1 MLEELFIRN
10 FAIID
15 DLRIRFSD
23 GLTILSGETG
33 AGKSIIIQ
41 AVNLLLGARAS
52 SKMIR
57 SGADCAEVEALF
69 RIHPESGLAR
79 RLREDGR
86 EITDSLIIRRII
98 SESDRHRIYLNDRP
112 ATIQTL
118 CDVAENLA
126 SISGQ
131 HAHQKLL
138 KEENQLKI
146 LDEFA
151 GLTDLRSQAARYYH
165 QLVPLLENLRKLC
178 VRQAGQEKEL
188 ELLEFQR
195 NEIQQACILPREDQ
209 DLEQERVLLKHAER
223 IYETAHQS
231 VETLYSGQGAIAEN
245 LTVIQKNLDRIRSLD
260 PELESMA
267 RAISDVSFQI
277 EDISQRFGTYLHRIS
292 IDPARIESIEARLDL
307 LNKLKRKYGG
317 TLEAVAEKLQTIDR
331 EISVVSDLS
340 DQIRNMETQIDD
352 LKRKLI
358 QTAET
363 LSEKR
368 KAAAEELSQKIEFEL
383 AGLKMQDS
391 RFKINLEP
399 IPAETG
405 AAWPAADGK
414 RIIETGMDRAS
425 FLISPN
431 LGEALKPL
439 AQIASGGELSRV
451 VLALKAITAQRS
463 SLETVV
469 FDEVDAGIGGSA
481 AEMVG
486 NKLRLLSGYHQIIC
500 ITHLAQIARFGRNH
514 FRISKN
520 VVNRRT
526 VTAIEPLNEAERV
539 EELARMLAGAT
550 ITPATL
556 AHAREMLDMN
566 RA

>member
-267 RAISDVSFQI
+267 KAISDVSFQI

-331 EISVVSDLS
+331 EIVLVSDLS

>member
-195 NEIQQACILPREDQ
+195 NEIQQAGILPREDQ

-317 TLEAVAEKLQTIDR
+317 TLEAVSEKLQTIDR
-331 EISVVSDLS
+331 EIVLVSDLS

>member
-15 DLRIRFSD
+15 DLHIRFSG

-69 RIHPESGLAR
+69 RINPESDLAR

-86 EITDSLIIRRII
+86 VITDALIIRRII
-98 SESDRHRIYLNDRP
+98 AENDRHRIYLNDRP

-138 KEENQLKI
+138 KEENQLRI

-151 GLTDLRSQAARYYH
+151 DLADLRIQVARFYH
-165 QLVPLLENLRKLC
+165 QLVPLFENLRMLC
-178 VRQAGQEKEL
+178 ARQASQAQEL

-195 NEIQQACILPREDQ
+195 QEIQQAGIIPQEDSN
-209 DLEQERVLLKHAER
+209 LEQERVLLKHAEK
-223 IYETAHQS
+223 IYETVHQS
-231 VETLYSGQGAIAEN
+231 IETLYSGQGAIAEN

-267 RAISDVSFQI
+267 GTISGISFQV

-292 IDPARIESIEARLDL
+292 IDPARIEAVEARLDL
-307 LNKLKRKYGG
+307 LNRLKRKYGG
-317 TLEAVAEKLQTIDR
+317 TLEAVAEKLKAIEK
-331 EISVVSDLS
+331 EIAVVSDLS
-340 DQIRNMETQIDD
+340 DQIRNMEKQIDD
-352 LKRKLI
+352 LKCKLI
-358 QTAET
+358 LAAET

-368 KAAAEELSQKIEFEL
+368 RSAAEELSHKIEFEL
-383 AGLKMQDS
+383 AGLKMPDS
-391 RFKINLEP
+391 RLKISVEQ

-405 AAWPAADGK
+405 ASYPAAGGK
-414 RIIETGMDRAS
+414 RITETGLDRVS

-451 VLALKAITAQRS
+451 VLALKAITANRS

-481 AEMVG
+481 AEVVG
-486 NKLRLLSGYHQIIC
+486 NKLRQLSAYHQIIC
-500 ITHLAQIARFGRNH
+500 ITHLAQIAKFGHNH

-520 VVNRRT
+520 VVNSRT
-526 VTAIEPLNEAERV
+526 VTAIEPLDESERV

-550 ITPATL
+550 ITQTTL
-556 AHAREMLDMN
+556 AHAREMLNMN
-566 RA
+566 RP

>member
-15 DLRIRFSD
+15 DLQIRFSN

-52 SKMIR
+52 SRMIR

-86 EITDSLIIRRII
+86 EITDALIIRRII
-98 SESDRHRIYLNDRP
+98 SENDRHRIYLNDRP

-165 QLVPLLENLRKLC
+165 QLVPLSENLRKLC
-178 VRQAGQEKEL
+178 VRHAGQEKEL

-195 NEIQQACILPREDQ
+195 NEIQQAGILPREDQ

-223 IYETAHQS
+223 IYETVHQS
-231 VETLYSGQGAIAEN
+231 IETLYSGQGAIAEN
-245 LTVIQKNLDRIRSLD
+245 LSVIQKNLERIRSLD

-267 RAISDVSFQI
+267 KTISDVSFQI
-277 EDISQRFGTYLHRIS
+277 EDLSQRFGTYLHRIS

-331 EISVVSDLS
+331 EIAVVSDLS

-352 LKRKLI
+352 LKRQLI

-368 KAAAEELSQKIEFEL
+368 KAAAEELSNKIESEL
-383 AGLKMQDS
+383 AGLKMQDG
-391 RFKINLEP
+391 RFKISLEP
-399 IPAETG
+399 IPAETR
-405 AAWPAADGK
+405 AACPAADGK
-414 RIIETGMDRAS
+414 RIIETGMDRVS

-431 LGEALKPL
+431 PGEALKPL

-481 AEMVG
+481 AEVVG
-486 NKLRLLSGYHQIIC
+486 NKLRLLSAYHQIIC
-500 ITHLAQIARFGRNH
+500 ITHLAQIAKFGHNH

-526 VTAIEPLNEAERV
+526 VTTIEPLGEAERV

-566 RA
+566 RS

>member
-195 NEIQQACILPREDQ
+195 NEIQQAGILPREDQ

-331 EISVVSDLS
+331 EIVLVSDLS

>member
-267 RAISDVSFQI
+267 KAISDVSFQI

-317 TLEAVAEKLQTIDR
+317 TLEAVSEKLQTIDR
-331 EISVVSDLS
+331 EIVLVSDLS

>member
-52 SKMIR
+52 SRMIR

-86 EITDSLIIRRII
+86 EITDALIIRRII
-98 SESDRHRIYLNDRP
+98 SESDRHRIYINDRP
-112 ATIQTL
+112 ATIQAL

-138 KEENQLKI
+138 KEENQLRI

-151 GLTDLRSQAARYYH
+151 GLTDLRTQVGRYYH
-165 QLVPLLENLRKLC
+165 QLVPLFENLRKLC
-178 VRQAGQEKEL
+178 ARQADQEKEL

-195 NEIQQACILPREDQ
+195 NEIQKAGILPREDQ
-209 DLEQERVLLKHAER
+209 DLEQERVLLKHAEK
-223 IYETAHQS
+223 IYETMHQS
-231 VETLYSGQGAIAEN
+231 VEALYSGQGAIAEN
-245 LTVIQKNLDRIRSLD
+245 LTVIQKNLDKIRSLD

-267 RAISDVSFQI
+267 KAISDVSFQI

-292 IDPARIESIEARLDL
+292 IDPTRIEAVEARLDL

-317 TLEAVAEKLQTIDR
+317 ALKAIAEKLKTIDR
-331 EISVVSDLS
+331 EIADISDLS
-340 DQIRNMETQIDD
+340 DQIRNTEQQIED
-352 LKRKLI
+352 LKCQLI
-358 QTAET
+358 LAAEA

-368 KAAAEELSQKIEFEL
+368 KSAAEALSQK
-383 AGLKMQDS
+383 S
-391 RFKINLEP
+391 NP
-399 IPAETG
+399 C
-405 AAWPAADGK
+405 WPA
-414 RIIETGMDRAS
+414 
-425 FLISPN
+425 
-431 LGEALKPL
+431 
-439 AQIASGGELSRV
+439 
-451 VLALKAITAQRS
+451 
-463 SLETVV
+463 
-469 FDEVDAGIGGSA
+469 
-481 AEMVG
+481 
-486 NKLRLLSGYHQIIC
+486 
-500 ITHLAQIARFGRNH
+500 
-514 FRISKN
+514 
-520 VVNRRT
+520 
-526 VTAIEPLNEAERV
+526 
-539 EELARMLAGAT
+539 
-550 ITPATL
+550 
-556 AHAREMLDMN
+556 
-566 RA
+566 